1 MKLHKNLGV
10 FSLFSFAA
18 GSMISSGLF
27 VLPAIAY
34 AEAKTGAIISYI
46 LAAILM
52 LPSVYSKAELS
63 TAMTRSGGTYF
74 YAERILGTPAGI
86 LAGFANWFSIALK
99 SSFALIG
106 IGAFAT
112 LIFPDLTY
120 NHIKMIAAGACI
132 FFTIVNLVSVKSSG
146 SFQVILVMFLLA
158 ILGVYVIF
166 GYRVTD
172 FHVFST
178 IKSGSMN
185 SILEATGLVFISYGG
200 LTKIASI
207 AEESK
212 NAGKS
217 IPKAMMMAYLLV
229 SVLYILVVG
238 ITFGVLKPEQ
248 ITNTLTPISDA
259 AGIFLGKAGKI
270 VLSVG
275 AILAFVTTANAG
287 ILAASRVPMAMSRDK
302 LLPGMFGF
310 VSKKHKTPTI
320 SIFFTSVFMV
330 IVILFLKV
338 EVLAKVASTFMI
350 LLFIMVNF
358 SVIVVRY
365 SKIRNYKPTFK
376 SPMFPWI
383 QIFAIFT
390 YSILIFQMGFVPLS
404 VTLGF
409 ILFCYFWYRIYAV
422 KTDRNKSALVKLV
435 KMVMNKSLV
444 NTSNYEA
451 LESELL
457 DILKDRD
464 EIIEDRFDG
473 LLKDAKIIDLPKA
486 NELSEFFELIS
497 EELSTEFN
505 LPVDKLH
512 KDFCEREKMSNTN
525 ITDHIAIPH
534 IILEGTEQFGIAL
547 VRNKAGINW
556 TEGNSPVNAVFV
568 LAGSMDQRDF
578 HLKSLMAIAQIV
590 QRQDFLKKWMSLK
603 DAESLRTFLLLSK
616 RSREKRK

>member
-34 AEAKTGAIISYI
+34 SEAGVGAIISYF
-46 LAAILM
+46 LAAVLM

-63 TAMTRSGGTYF
+63 TAMTKSGGTYF

-112 LIFPDLTY
+112 LIFPELTY
-120 NHIKMIAAGACI
+120 NQIKMIAAGACI

-146 SFQVILVMFLLA
+146 SFQVILVMFLLG
-158 ILGVYVIF
+158 ILGIYVIF
-166 GYRVTD
+166 GYRVVD
-172 FHVFST
+172 FQVFGQVH
-178 IKSGSMN
+178 KSSFN

-200 LTKIASI
+200 LTKVASI

-212 NAGKS
+212 DAGKS
-217 IPKAMMMAYLLV
+217 IPKAMLVAYFLV
-229 SVLYILVVG
+229 SGIYILAVG
-238 ITFGVLKPEQ
+238 ITFGVLNSEQ
-248 ITNTLTPISDA
+248 LLGTLTPISDA
-259 AGIFLGKAGKI
+259 AEFFLGKVGKI
-270 VLSVG
+270 ILSIG

-287 ILAASRVPMAMSRDK
+287 ILSASRIPMAMSRDN
-302 LLPGMFGF
+302 LLPSVFGYI
-310 VSKKHKTPTI
+310 SKKQSTPVF
-320 SIFFTSVFMV
+320 SIFATSAFMV
-330 IVILFLKV
+330 IVILFLKI

-350 LLFIMVNF
+350 LLFILDNF

-365 SKIRNYKPTFK
+365 SSFRNYRPTFK

-383 QIFAIFT
+383 QIIAVFA
-390 YSILIFQMGFVPLS
+390 YSILIFEMGVLPLS
-404 VTLGF
+404 ITLGF
-409 ILFCYFWYRIYAV
+409 IIFCYVWFKTYAA
-422 KTDRNKSALVKLV
+422 KSERNKSALVKLV

-464 EIIEDRFDG
+464 EIVEDRFDG
-473 LLKDAKIIDLPKA
+473 LIKKAKVIDLTDEIELKD
-486 NELSEFFELIS
+486 FFKTIS
-497 EELSTEFN
+497 NELSTEFDI
-505 LPVDKLH
+505 PSEKLFN
-512 KDFCEREKMSNTN
+512 DFCDREKMSNTN
-525 ITDHIAIPH
+525 ITDYIAIPH
-534 IILEGTEQFGIAL
+534 IILEGTQQFGIAV
-547 VRNKAGINW
+547 VRNKSGIKW
-556 TEGNSPVNAVFV
+556 TEGGKPVKAVFV

-590 QRQDFLKKWMSLK
+590 QKQDFLDKWLSFK

-616 RSREKRK
+616 RSRDVRK